1 MHLDLSLAERIKN
14 SMVTLEDISLTCKH
28 ILSKKTITSGELIF
42 LLDGRRKGLVD
53 FALIDIREPSEHK
66 NLSISGTDVLFPVS
80 KMHLYP
86 EVLEELR
93 HENFVMYCTVES
105 RSIHLVNL
113 MKKMGFAQITQ
124 LKGGIVSYHGKTAR
138 NVSPPNIF

>member
-1 MHLDLSLAERIKN
+1 
-14 SMVTLEDISLTCKH
+14 MVTLENIALTCKH
-28 ILSKKTITSGELIF
+28 ILSKKSITSGELIF
-42 LLDGRRKGLVD
+42 LLDGRRKGLID

-66 NLSISGTDVLFPVS
+66 GLSIAGTDVLFPVS

-93 HENFVMYCTVES
+93 HENFVIYCSVEN
-105 RSIHLVNL
+105 RSSLLVKT
-113 MKKMGFAQITQ
+113 MKKMGFVQITQ
-124 LKGGIVSYHGKTAR
+124 LKGGMVSYKGETAT

>member
-1 MHLDLSLAERIKN
+1 
-14 SMVTLEDISLTCKH
+14 MVTLENIALTCKH
-28 ILSKKTITSGELIF
+28 ILSKKTITSGGLFF

-53 FALIDIREPSEHK
+53 FALIDIREPNEHK
-66 NLSISGTDVLFPVS
+66 SLSIVGTDVLFPVS

-105 RSIHLVNL
+105 RSIHLSKL
-113 MKKMGFAQITQ
+113 MKKMGFPQSAQ
-124 LKGGIVSYHGKTAR
+124 LKGGIVAYHGETDR